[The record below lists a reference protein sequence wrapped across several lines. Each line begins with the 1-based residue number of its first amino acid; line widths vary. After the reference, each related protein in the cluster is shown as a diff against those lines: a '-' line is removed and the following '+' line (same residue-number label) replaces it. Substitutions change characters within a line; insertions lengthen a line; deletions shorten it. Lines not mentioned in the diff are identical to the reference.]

1 MAVAGTRVMVWVA
14 VSVDWAC
21 EVAVIVTTL
30 LVGTVAGAVYNPPA
44 VMAPVPVPLTD
55 QFTSVLLRFRTVA
68 VHCEVPRTVTL
79 AGTQETVMVGVV
91 AVVEEP
97 LPQELRIAGA
107 AISATNQTK
116 RSQRTLAL
124 SKRKFGSST
133 TRPPS
138 ARSDFPEEFVIALC
152 NFAGQ
157 R

>member
-1 MAVAGTRVMVWVA
+1 
-14 VSVDWAC
+14 
-21 EVAVIVTTL
+21 
-30 LVGTVAGAVYNPPA
+30 
-44 VMAPVPVPLTD
+44 
-55 QFTSVLLRFRTVA
+55 
-68 VHCEVPRTVTL
+68 
-79 AGTQETVMVGVV
+79 MVGVV
-91 AVVEEP
+91 AVVEEL

-107 AISATNQTK
+107 TISTTNQTK

-157 R
+157 RQFAADTFTRSPERRSRPTARSFRR